1 MAHLIDISASPV
13 SATMFLLLVVC
24 CSQAMGDL
32 LHITHAPGYM
42 KFVQHPIKDLPAS
55 DIPKMISHSL
65 GLPSGEMSWN
75 GMLQGSLFKRPKA
88 NVIVTL
94 VGHDDMDKTP
104 LNPKSLAKY
113 IVHNDV
119 PFVDIEQV
127 THNFKRTLFGSTPL
141 MVELLADNANIDV
154 KSWHEIFKK
163 LPSTRQ
169 KLNDRLLENNS
180 VLNQFDIGT
189 LNISHSADAAL
200 LEELQM
206 IRNIM
211 EKLKSNPGYLKS
223 KTPDFYSF
231 TISGLKDVAQHH
243 GGESSQV
250 ASATKLLNE
259 FIDKMTSEFRQLY
272 KDGVMV
278 EVLVTKPIHGVLV
291 RKARSLMEADTQN
304 TATVSQVSAWKKANI
319 AASYGDEYPAI
330 FNIIL
335 WGMIILAV
343 ALFIISHG
351 IWNMDPGRDSVIY
364 RMTSQRLKKE

>member
-1 MAHLIDISASPV
+1 MSSSVFTA
-13 SATMFLLLVVC
+13 MLLLLL
-24 CSQAMGDL
+24 CSSQVMGDL
-32 LHITHAPGYM
+32 LHITHAPGYV
-42 KFVQHPIKDLPAS
+42 KFLEKPTQDLPAS

-65 GLPSGEMSWN
+65 GLSSSEMNWN

-88 NVIVTL
+88 NVIVTV
-94 VGHDDMDKTP
+94 VGHDEMDETP
-104 LNPKSLAKY
+104 LKPKSIAKY
-113 IVHNDV
+113 PVHNDV

-127 THNFKRTLFGSTPL
+127 TNNFQRTLFGSTPL
-141 MVELLADNANIDV
+141 MVELLADNTNIDV
-154 KSWHEIFKK
+154 KSEHEIFKK

-169 KLNDRLLENNS
+169 KLNELLLKDNS
-180 VLNQFDIGT
+180 VLKHFDIGT
-189 LNISHSADAAL
+189 MNVSHSADVAL

-211 EKLKSNPGYLKS
+211 DKLKSNPGYLKT

-231 TISGLKDVAQHH
+231 TISGLKDVAQQH
-243 GGESSQV
+243 GSQSSQV
-250 ASATKLLNE
+250 ASATKLLND
-259 FIDKMTSEFRQLY
+259 FIDKMTTEFRQLY

-291 RKARSLMEADTQN
+291 RKARSLMQAVTQSPV
-304 TATVSQVSAWKKANI
+304 TPTPSSPVRKLNI
-319 AASYGDEYPAI
+319 AVSYSEEYPAI

-335 WGMIILAV
+335 WGMIVLAV
-343 ALFIISHG
+343 SLFIICHG